1 MEFLKKTLSFVAI
14 TGLLTGCQITEEEKE
29 KLEQAGENLEKI
41 ASAPFIAYPAEN
53 DTIEKS
59 DEVRLLIDDSVDYKS
74 MALIVD
80 GIEVAVDEEAPYE
93 FQWDPYYWSE
103 NEKATLIIRAITAG
117 DNLLRSEVRT
127 VEIGENVHNLVKI
140 TNPINGQ
147 ILQNVNSTDISWTA
161 RAGAESYDVRINGV
175 TFNTEQTTAS
185 IDLPAIG
192 NYSMEVRAIDSQGHK
207 GKWSDES
214 RISLAI
220 LSAPEVTSPSDGQ
233 VFQNVNTT
241 DISWNA
247 RDGAA
252 SYDVQVNGEMFNTD
266 QTTVSIDLPT
276 IGNYTISVRAI
287 DSQGHEG
294 QWSDE
299 RRISLTIPSAPIIYN
314 SDPVDSENDWQVSFN
329 WTGVL
334 AASYKLQIATD
345 TNFTS
350 ILEDKDH
357 TTTSYSASLVAGIY
371 YARVRT
377 TNEFGY
383 VSQWSEVNSVEV
395 GMFSTK
401 IDMHTYGG
409 WSNEDAPVDF
419 VIEDE
424 TLVITARQSNESD
437 GSGDDFYV
445 SKVNLQGEELWGK
458 SYKPQMNNAKTIAK
472 TSNGYVLP
480 GNGTSWRDGKAIA
493 LDELGNQ
500 SWLSSYSSVEDL
512 SSGEHGIYTQERI
525 ENIIEVSP
533 SKYVALHRTI
543 NCIYTGP
550 VNDWGYRPA
559 TCPNENV
566 ENKVKFIDR
575 SGDDPVIT
583 DHQVV
588 QPASGKYDQFSQL
601 LLTDSG
607 LYAAGRYTAA
617 NDASQD
623 SSADGFTPSTSA
635 SGAVLLKLDKEDGS
649 ITSTRTAGG
658 IKDSYLNSIAE
669 TKSGDLVV
677 GYNNYYAA
685 VTSIFKADGSS
696 DSKIDGSQK
705 YAQVVTDPNG
715 NGYITLAQHRNVDD
729 YYLTRYDEANVKVGE
744 SQRLSRC
751 FREFR
756 AQKIKSHPK
765 HGLVILGTDKEW
777 GASSSD
783 THTVYF
789 NVTEDFNYLC
799 PE

>member
-1 MEFLKKTLSFVAI
+1 MIECRQKSIMEPHRMEFLKKTLSFVAI
-14 TGLLTGCQITEEEKE
+14 TGLLTGCQIIEEEKE

-41 ASAPFIAYPAEN
+41 AVAPYISFPAEN
-53 DTIEKS
+53 SSVNGVTPI
-59 DEVRLLIDDSVDYKS
+59 RLDVDDSVSYKY

-103 NEKATLIIRAITAG
+103 NEKATFIIRAITAG
-117 DNLLRSEVRT
+117 ENLLRSGVRT
-127 VEIGENVHNLVKI
+127 VEIGEDVHKLVKV

-147 ILQNVNSTDISWTA
+147 IFRNI
-161 RAGAESYDVRINGV
+161 
-175 TFNTEQTTAS
+175 
-185 IDLPAIG
+185 
-192 NYSMEVRAIDSQGHK
+192 
-207 GKWSDES
+207 
-214 RISLAI
+214 
-220 LSAPEVTSPSDGQ
+220 
-233 VFQNVNTT
+233 NTT
-241 DISWNA
+241 DISWNS
-247 RDGAA
+247 RSGAE
-252 SYDVQVNGEMFNTD
+252 SYDVQVNGVTFNTD
-266 QTTVSIDLPT
+266 LTSSTIDLPS
-276 IGNYTISVRAI
+276 IGDYSISVRAI
-287 DSQGHEG
+287 NGQGNQG
-294 QWSDE
+294 KWSDVTTL
-299 RRISLTIPSAPIIYN
+299 SLAIPLAPDLYN
-314 SDPVDSENDWQVSFN
+314 SEPVVSENDWQVSFN
-329 WTGVL
+329 WSGALT
-334 AASYKLQIATD
+334 SSEIQIATD
-345 TNFTS
+345 VNFTS
-350 ILEDKDH
+350 ILE
-357 TTTSYSASLVAGIY
+357 SEELEASAYSTSLVTGIY
-371 YARVRT
+371 YARTRT
-377 TNEFGY
+377 KNEFGY
-383 VSQWSEVNSVEV
+383 ISHWSNVTTLELGLFAS
-395 GMFSTK
+395 K

-409 WSNEDAPVDF
+409 WSKEDAPVDF

-424 TLVITARQSNESD
+424 SLIISAGASNDGD

-458 SYKPQMNNAKTIAK
+458 SYKPQMNNPKTIAK

-480 GNGTSWRDGKAIA
+480 GNGTSWKDGKAIA

-500 SWLSSYSSVEDL
+500 SWLSSYNSVEDL
-512 SSGEHGIYTQERI
+512 SSGEHGVYTQERI

-533 SKYVALHRTI
+533 SKYVALQRTF

-559 TCPNENV
+559 TCPSGNT

-575 SGDDPVIT
+575 SGDAPVIT
-583 DHQVV
+583 DHQVA

-617 NDASQD
+617 NDSSQD

-635 SGAVLLKLDKEDGS
+635 SGAVLLKLDKADGS
-649 ITSTRTAGG
+649 ITSTRTASG
-658 IKDSYLNSIAE
+658 IKDSYLSSIAE
-669 TKSGDLVV
+669 TKSGNIVV
-677 GYNNYYAA
+677 GYNNYYAG

-705 YAQVVTDPNG
+705 YAEVVADPNG
-715 NGYITLAQHRNVDD
+715 NGYITLTQHRNVDD

-744 SQRLSRC
+744 SQRLSQC
-751 FREFR
+751 FGEFR
-756 AQKIKSHPK
+756 AKKVKNHPK

-789 NVTEDFNYLC
+789 NVTKDFKYLC

>member
-1 MEFLKKTLSFVAI
+1 MDILKKALSFAAI
-14 TGLLTGCQITEEEKE
+14 ISLLTGCQITEEEKE

-53 DTIEKS
+53 DKVVTS
-59 DEVRLLIDDSVDYKS
+59 GEVRLLIDDSVDYKS

-80 GIEVAVDEEAPYE
+80 GIEIAVDEEAPYE

-192 NYSMEVRAIDSQGHK
+192 DYSMEVRAIDSQGHK

-220 LSAPEVTSPSDGQ
+220 LSAPEVTSPFDGQ
-233 VFQNVNTT
+233 VLQNVNTT

-252 SYDVQVNGEMFNTD
+252 SYDVQINGEMFNTD
-266 QTTVSIDLPT
+266 QTTASIDLPT
-276 IGNYTISVRAI
+276 IGNYSISVRAI
-287 DSQGHEG
+287 DSQGYEG

-350 ILEDKDH
+350 ILEDEDL

-383 VSQWSEVNSVEV
+383 VSQWSDVNSVEV

-458 SYKPQMNNAKTIAK
+458 SYKPQMNNAKMIAK

-493 LDELGNQ
+493 LDELGNKLWQ
-500 SWLSSYSSVEDL
+500 ETFVSSSNVE
-512 SSGEHGIYTQERI
+512 GEFGGFSQNRVEAIK
-525 ENIIEVSP
+525 EVSAG
-533 SKYVALHRTI
+533 KFVVLNRKL
-543 NCIYTGP
+543 NCIYS
-550 VNDWGYRPA
+550 NESQNSYS
-559 TCPNENV
+559 CPTHVSEIIII
-566 ENKVKFIDR
+566 ERD
-575 SGDDPVIT
+575 GDISNISSNNIT
-583 DHQVV
+583 

-607 LYAAGRYTAA
+607 LYAAGRFTAA
-617 NDASQD
+617 NDSSQD
-623 SSADGFTPSTSA
+623 SSSDDFTPSTSA
-635 SGAVLLKLDKEDGS
+635 SGAVLLKLDKTDGS
-649 ITSTRTAGG
+649 IISTRTAGG
-658 IKDSYLNSIAE
+658 IKDSVLTSIAE
-669 TKSGDLVV
+669 TKSGDIVV
-677 GYNNYYAA
+677 GYNSYYAA
-685 VTSIFKADGSS
+685 VTSTFKSDGNS

-705 YAQVVTDPNG
+705 YVQVVADPNS

-729 YYLTRYDEANVKVGE
+729 YYLTRYNESNDKVGE
-744 SQRLSRC
+744 SQRLSQC
-751 FREFR
+751 FRELR
-756 AQKIKSHPK
+756 AKKIKSHPK
-765 HGLVILGTDKEW
+765 HGLVILGTDKW
-777 GASSSD
+777 GSSYYD

-789 NVTEDFNYLC
+789 NVTEDFKYLC

>member
-1 MEFLKKTLSFVAI
+1 MEFLKKTLSLTLFA
-14 TGLLTGCQITEEEKE
+14 GLLAGCQITEEEKE

-53 DTIEKS
+53 DTVKNSGEI
-59 DEVRLLIDDSVDYKS
+59 RLIIDDSVDYKS

-80 GIEVAVDEEAPYE
+80 GIEVAVDEEAPYG
-93 FQWDPYYWSE
+93 FQWDPYYWS
-103 NEKATLIIRAITAG
+103 NNAKATFIIRAITAG
-117 DNLLRSEVRT
+117 GNLLRSEVRT
-127 VEIGENVHNLVKI
+127 VAIGDDVHNLVKV
-140 TNPINGQ
+140 TSPYDGQ

-161 RAGAESYDVRINGV
+161 RAGAESYDVQINGV
-175 TFNTEQTTAS
+175 MFNTDQTTAS
-185 IDLPAIG
+185 IDLPVIG
-192 NYSMEVRAIDSQGHK
+192 NYSMSVRAIDSQGYK

-233 VFQNVNTT
+233 VLQNVNST
-241 DISWNA
+241 DISWSA

-252 SYDVQVNGEMFNTD
+252 SYDVQINGEMFNTD
-266 QTTVSIDLPT
+266 QTTASIDLPT
-276 IGNYTISVRAI
+276 IGNYSILVRAI

-294 QWSDE
+294 QWSDV
-299 RRISLTIPSAPIIYN
+299 RRISLTIPSAPSIYN
-314 SDPVDSENDWQVSFN
+314 SDPVASENDWQVPFN

-345 TNFTS
+345 INFTS
-350 ILEDKDH
+350 ILEDEDLA
-357 TTTSYSASLVAGIY
+357 TTSYSASLVAGIY

-383 VSQWSEVNSVEV
+383 ISQWSEVSPVEV

-424 TLVITARQSNESD
+424 SLVIAASQSNEGD

-445 SKVNLQGEELWGK
+445 SKVNLQGEVSWGK
-458 SYKPQMNNAKTIAK
+458 SYNPQMSNSKTIAK

-480 GNGTSWRDGKAIA
+480 GNDTSWKDGKVIA
-493 LDELGNQ
+493 LDDLGNQ
-500 SWLSSYSSVEDL
+500 SWLDIYNSSEDL
-512 SSGEHGIYTQERI
+512 TAGEHGIYTQQRL

-533 SKYVALHRTI
+533 SKYVALQRTL

-550 VNDWGYRPA
+550 VNEWGYRPS
-559 TCPNENV
+559 TCPNENI
-566 ENKVKFIDR
+566 ENKVKLIDR
-575 SGDDPVIT
+575 TGGAPVIT
-583 DHQVV
+583 DHLIA
-588 QPASGKYDQFSQL
+588 QPVSGKYELFSQL

-617 NDASQD
+617 NDSSQD
-623 SSADGFTPSTSA
+623 SSADDFTPSTSA
-635 SGAVLLKLDKEDGS
+635 SGAVLLKLSKTDGS
-649 ITSTRTAGG
+649 IMSTQTAGG
-658 IKDSYLNSIAE
+658 IKDSSLTSIAE
-669 TKSGDLVV
+669 TKAGDIVV

-685 VTSIFKADGSS
+685 VTSTFKADGSA

-705 YAQVVTDPNG
+705 YVQVVADPNG
-715 NGYITLAQHRNVDD
+715 DGYITLAQHRNVDD
-729 YYLTRYDEANVKVGE
+729 YYLTRYNDSNIKVGE
-744 SQRLSRC
+744 SVRLSQC
-751 FREFR
+751 FRELR
-756 AQKIKSHPK
+756 AKKIKSHPK
-765 HGLVILGTDKEW
+765 HGLVILGTDKW
-777 GASSSD
+777 GSSYSD

-789 NVTEDFNYLC
+789 NVTEDFKYLC